1 MKMNSR
7 TVYYAMIVAL
17 ILCLAL
23 LGAVVVYGN
32 KYLKSQSTQLMSAK
46 LDQKSL
52 NEQQTALIKAKKD
65 LQKYS
70 ELQQVAKGIV
80 PQDKD
85 QARAVREIVNAANA
99 SGVTLESI
107 TFDDSTLGATST
119 APKPTTGQ
127 DTTPTKSKP
136 TSPLTQVQPVEG
148 IKGVY
153 SMPIAIV
160 STKNNN
166 QFENFVNFLSRLENN
181 RRTAQVEKVTITP
194 GTTQTGKEYINF
206 SLTVNIFV
214 KP

>member
-1 MKMNSR
+1 MNSR
-7 TVYYAMIVAL
+7 KVYYGMIAAL
-17 ILCLAL
+17 VLCIAL

-32 KYLKSQSTQLMSAK
+32 KYLHKQSTKLMSAK

-52 NEQQTALIKAKKD
+52 NEQQTALIKAKRD

-85 QARAVREIVNAANA
+85 QARAVREIVNAASA

-107 TFDDSTLGATST
+107 TFDDSTLGAKST
-119 APKPTTGQ
+119 TPAPATGQ
-127 DTTPTKSKP
+127 DKAPTKSKP
-136 TSPLTQVQPVEG
+136 TSPLTQVEPVDG
-148 IKGVY
+148 IAGVY

-166 QFENFVNFLSRLENN
+166 QFANFVNFLGRLENN
-181 RRTAQVEKVTITP
+181 RRTAHVEEVSITP
-194 GTTQTGKEYINF
+194 GTTQSGKDYINF
-206 SLTVNIFV
+206 SLTLNIFV